1 MFPPDKSLFHGYR
14 HRIDKL
20 VLRKVVLLSMAGQQ
34 RAHGARGRHMG
45 REVIVIIDTRIPG
58 RQRGRQDTG
67 LRDSEEMVGD
77 KDG

>member
-1 MFPPDKSLFHGYR
+1 
-14 HRIDKL
+14 
-20 VLRKVVLLSMAGQQ
+20 MAGQQ
-34 RAHGARGRHMG
+34 RTHGARGRHMG

-58 RQRGRQDTG
+58 RQRGRQDMG